1 MAKLGKK
8 KFLLP
13 TLCVFLFFV
22 FAFFAIAEFNP
33 VPKQT
38 WPVWTASEISTL
50 VVKSDDSIYAGGETG
65 LSSTGYPTFKGS
77 HFFSD
82 GSHDPDFIPG
92 TNDTVYSLILS
103 ADESVLYFGGS
114 SWAVNTDYTAM
125 PVVVGPERNGIAA
138 VDSNTGT
145 VTSFDPSLKDLYLGD
160 PVYPQVFSLSL
171 SPDGS
176 ILYAGGNFATANYN
190 TTPVTRNHVAAF
202 NVGDSTATAFDG
214 DIDGQ
219 VNAVLY
225 GTLPS
230 DRLYVG
236 GEFTTVNQ
244 GGTPESRS
252 NFAIL
257 NPATGVA
264 LSTGLDFN
272 GPVRSITLSPDNKTL
287 YIAGDFTSVNPNGMG
302 DVTRNHIAAFDVMS
316 SYDLIDFDP
325 DIDGNV
331 LDIRISPDGSTLYAA
346 GSFSS
351 VNNSTIPL
359 ARSGIA
365 AFDTSTSIATNFNPV
380 TDYGYGVKLALSS
393 TTLYATD
400 YTRIYKFSTDFTP
413 PDISNISASPADT
426 TATITWDTD
435 EIASSKVEYGESI
448 VYGSETTETDINPRV
463 TSHSVSLSG
472 LNACTTY
479 HFRVTSKDDYLN
491 TATSTDQTFTTTGCP
506 TGGGGVGSTGGGVV
520 IIMPP
525 VVNTGGGSSANTTPP
540 PDTSPPDDGG
550 DGNMPSEP
558 TPSEIPDVLTTPT
571 TPNTNNDNTP
581 VGSGSGEAGDVPAD
595 VPTDQNFPN
604 DNLPENVPDANAEP
618 TINTVP
624 DTGCGAG
631 FFAGALCTI
640 RDTYQMTLSAVSALS
655 FDIKN
660 FMATS
665 NADALSKI
673 IGLTGLVFATI
684 FTILPIIFSTPL
696 SFSEIVFLP
705 YRLWSLLLSIFG
717 LRKQNRPWG
726 TVYDAVTKQPLDP
739 VVVTLFDMSGK
750 EISTS
755 ITDMDGRYGFLV
767 ASGTYN
773 LTAGKTHYIFPSKKL
788 LGKTRDEI
796 YLDLYFGGTIEVKE
810 EGQVITKNIPMDPEN
825 FDWNEFAKR
834 DQKLMTFYSKRDIWI
849 SRISGALF
857 SVGFF
862 ISTLAFVTNPTKYN
876 VVIFALYILL
886 YILREVGLKTR
897 KSGRVRNAS
906 GAPLSFAVVR
916 VFTAK
921 TMTEI
926 ATRVCDKI
934 GVYYCLVSN
943 GDYVVT
949 IEQKNPDE
957 SYTKV
962 YTSGI
967 IHVTKG
973 FINEDF
979 KV

>member
-38 WPVWTASEISTL
+38 WPDNNELCSIDCQDFWARNDGSAY
-50 VVKSDDSIYAGGETG
+50 VVNTMYVG
-65 LSSTGYPTFKGS
+65 PTFLTHILPDGTIEDSNIFNLRGAGS
-77 HFFSD
+77 PFSDFFSGAFSND
-82 GSHDPDFIPG
+82 ESILYIGGIFSTIYHQLDPDTLIT
-92 TNDTVYSLILS
+92 TN
-103 ADESVLYFGGS
+103 
-114 SWAVNTDYTAM
+114 
-125 PVVVGPERNGIAA
+125 RNNIAA
-138 VDSNTGT
+138 VDSNTGST
-145 VTSFDPSLKDLYLGD
+145 TFFDPDISGD
-160 PVYPQVFSLSL
+160 SVFALAL
-171 SPDGS
+171 SPDNS
-176 ILYAGGNFATANYN
+176 TLFAGGSFYQVNSN
-190 TTPVTRNHVAAF
+190 TTPVNRNNIAAF
-202 NVGDSTATAFDG
+202 NANDGTSTAFNG
-214 DIDGQ
+214 DINGQ

-236 GEFTTVNQ
+236 GNFTIVNQ
-244 GGTPESRS
+244 SGTPKSRS

-257 NPATGVA
+257 NPTTGVA
-264 LSTGLDFN
+264 FSPGLDFN
-272 GPVRSITLSPDNKTL
+272 GPVRSIALSPNNKTL
-287 YIAGDFTSVNPNGMG
+287 YVAGDFTSVNPNGIG
-302 DVTRNHIAAFDVMS
+302 DVTRNHIAAFDAMS
-316 SYDLIDFDP
+316 SYELTSFDP
-325 DIDGNV
+325 DLDGNV
-331 LDIRISPDGSTLYAA
+331 TDIMVSSDGSVIYVS
-346 GSFSS
+346 GSFAT
-351 VNNSTIPL
+351 VNQNTTPAL
-359 ARSGIA
+359 RNHIA
-365 AFDTSTSIATNFNPV
+365 SFNTSTSVVTSFNPS
-380 TDYGYGVKLALSS
+380 TESISSIFNFGLSS
-393 TTLYATD
+393 DTSVLYLATYD
-400 YTRIYKFSTDFTP
+400 YSYKFSTDFTP
-413 PDISNISASPADT
+413 PIISNIVASSTDT
-426 TATITWDTD
+426 TVTITWDTD